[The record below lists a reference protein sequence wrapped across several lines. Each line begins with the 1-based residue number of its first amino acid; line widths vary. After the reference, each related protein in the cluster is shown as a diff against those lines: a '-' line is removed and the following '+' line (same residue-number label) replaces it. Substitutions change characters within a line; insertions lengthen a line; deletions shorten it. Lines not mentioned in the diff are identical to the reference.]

1 MILAG
6 GRGTRLAPFT
16 SVLPKPLMPL
26 GDRSV
31 LEIVVGQLARS
42 GFLDITLSVGYLSHL
57 IRAVFD
63 NRDLHPGEPL
73 PLKQPTV
80 TYVHEDE
87 PLGTVA
93 PLRLVD
99 GLDDSFLVMNG
110 DLLTDLDYE
119 EALVWH
125 RASGSVLTIATQ
137 RRETRLDYGVL
148 HVEASGANANRV
160 TRFEEKPTIT
170 ADVSMGIYIM
180 EPRALEFVPSSG
192 AFDIPDLVT
201 ALLDAGEPVGSFPYD
216 GLWFDIGRPDDYERA
231 ATAWENG
238 HRPFLEGRSQS
249 DAARRKVR

>member
-1 MILAG
+1 
-6 GRGTRLAPFT
+6 
-16 SVLPKPLMPL
+16 MPL

-63 NRDLHPGEPL
+63 SRDLHPGEPL
-73 PLKQPTV
+73 QLAQPAV

-87 PLGTVA
+87 PLGTVG
-93 PLRLVD
+93 PLRLVE
-99 GLDDSFLVMNG
+99 GLHDSFLVMNG
-110 DLLTDLDYE
+110 DLLTDLNYADVL
-119 EALVWH
+119 ASH
-125 RASGSVLTIATQ
+125 RASGCLLTIATQ

-148 HVEASGANANRV
+148 HISENGTSPRRV
-160 TRFEEKPTIT
+160 VRFEEKPALV

-180 EPRALEFVPSSG
+180 EPRVLDFVPSSG
-192 AFDIPDLVT
+192 AFDIPDLVL

-231 ATAWENG
+231 ATAWEKD
-238 HRPFLEGRSQS
+238 RLQFLQG
-249 DAARRKVR
+249 K